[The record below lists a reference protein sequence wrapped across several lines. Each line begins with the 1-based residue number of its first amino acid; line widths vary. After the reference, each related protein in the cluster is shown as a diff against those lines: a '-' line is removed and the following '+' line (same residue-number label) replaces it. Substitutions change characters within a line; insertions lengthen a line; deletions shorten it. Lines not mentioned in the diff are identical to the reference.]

1 VSRAR
6 VSSGG
11 LKSNASGL
19 LSALLARSRVRLERC
34 LLWTRW
40 YWLRLLSKHPPQLS
54 TPLYC
59 VCLTCQRLSNVAP
72 CLAASER
79 VRRSFV
85 QGRAAVASL
94 PYSRGQPRRSI
105 AIFDL
110 SNAYLQKCPSRS
122 MTYHLHRCMVL
133 LFQRETK
140 TRSRLLLAYRYLSLL
155 PSTATRNLA
164 RLDRGRQTT
173 TRGSTKLPVVCRIF
187 SLETCHG
194 QVARLASLLRTTS
207 TESTEG
213 QIQTHA
219 IPMSAD
225 HNWSLSRLAIRLLE
239 VSST

>member
-105 AIFDL
+105 AILDL

-122 MTYHLHRCMVL
+122 MTARPPCHLHRWMVL
-133 LFQRETK
+133 LFQSETQ
-140 TRSRLLLAYRYLSLL
+140 TRSRLLRCIPLPSCASLL

-164 RLDRGRQTT
+164 RLDRGR
-173 TRGSTKLPVVCRIF
+173 
-187 SLETCHG
+187 
-194 QVARLASLLRTTS
+194 
-207 TESTEG
+207 
-213 QIQTHA
+213 
-219 IPMSAD
+219 
-225 HNWSLSRLAIRLLE
+225 
-239 VSST
+239 

>member
-34 LLWTRW
+34 LLWARW

-54 TPLYC
+54 APLYC

-72 CLAASER
+72 CLAASGR
-79 VRRSFV
+79 VRRGHACRV
-85 QGRAAVASL
+85 DPPVASL
-94 PYSRGQPRRSI
+94 PYSRGQPPRSI

-164 RLDRGRQTT
+164 RLDRGRQTN
-173 TRGSTKLPVVCRIF
+173 TRGSTKLPVVR
-187 SLETCHG
+187 
-194 QVARLASLLRTTS
+194 RTFF
-207 TESTEG
+207 
-213 QIQTHA
+213 
-219 IPMSAD
+219 P
-225 HNWSLSRLAIRLLE
+225 
-239 VSST
+239 